1 MTTANPTT
9 STTGS
14 ESCNAM
20 TGVGAGEDFN
30 EDLHERQA
38 RKAAQALRNATSG
51 QSFMNYEGIYSG
63 FQAMGIPADD
73 IKPRVNVFT
82 FNAWKALGRYVR
94 QGQQGVKVCTFVS
107 AERTEKDTGAV
118 RRFRMPRQTT
128 VFHLSQTNDIN
139 Q

>member
-20 TGVGAGEDFN
+20 TGVGARNQFN

-38 RKAAQALRNATSG
+38 MKAAQALRNATSG

-94 QGQQGVKVCTFVS
+94 EGQQGVKVCTFVP
-107 AERTEKDTGAV
+107 AERTEKDTGV
-118 RRFRMPRQTT
+118 GRRTRMQQQTT
-128 VFHLSQTNDIN
+128 VFHVSQTNAIN

>member
-20 TGVGAGEDFN
+20 SGVEAGDNFN

-38 RKAAQALRNATSG
+38 KEAAQALRNATSG

-94 QGQQGVKVCTFVS
+94 EGQQGVKVCTFVP
-107 AERTEKDTGAV
+107 AERTEKETGEV
-118 RRFRMPRQTT
+118 RRFRLPRQTT
-128 VFHLSQTNDIN
+128 VFHLSPTNDIN

>member
-20 TGVGAGEDFN
+20 TGEGAGDHFD

-82 FNAWKALGRYVR
+82 FNAWKPSFPSSGFSFSSRTVNKT
-94 QGQQGVKVCTFVS
+94 GSCFCT
-107 AERTEKDTGAV
+107 
-118 RRFRMPRQTT
+118 
-128 VFHLSQTNDIN
+128 
-139 Q
+139 

>member
-1 MTTANPTT
+1 
-9 STTGS
+9 
-14 ESCNAM
+14 M

-94 QGQQGVKVCTFVS
+94 EGQQGVKVCTFVP
-107 AERTEKDTGAV
+107 AERTEKETGVV